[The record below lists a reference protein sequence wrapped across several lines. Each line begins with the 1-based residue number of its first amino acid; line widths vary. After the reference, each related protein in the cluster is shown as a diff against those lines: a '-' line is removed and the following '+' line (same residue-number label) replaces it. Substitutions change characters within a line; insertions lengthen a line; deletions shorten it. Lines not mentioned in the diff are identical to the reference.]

1 MKKANRKVPLR
12 LTLIVPCLKRMII
25 IMLPILLITG
35 CELHDLGEPGNLV
48 PPTVDDDHSL
58 PALNLSSTKL
68 YYQTFGDPGKKP
80 VIVLHGG
87 PGNDFRH
94 QLSLMQR
101 VNGYSLADDYFF
113 IFYDQRGAGQ
123 SRRHPKEELNT
134 TLMLKDLEE
143 IADHYSPTRPIAL
156 LGHSWGGTHAIQ
168 YLNAHPDRVKAAVLI
183 ESDGARGEFNKEAGG
198 TDVGG
203 PGFKDIQNFAWT
215 REVISGKDHEQAD
228 YQVLLAFISQKQR
241 FEAPIARVG
250 FLSIYYVN
258 LHELSNNTYDF
269 SKRLNEFDGKVLFLQ
284 GDKSVLNF
292 NFQQKYNFQFF
303 PNRSVYTFPDCD
315 HTEMF
320 TNPQNVPVLINQV
333 KTFLNENY

>member
-1 MKKANRKVPLR
+1 MKKANRKVLRR
-12 LTLIVPCLKRMII
+12 LTLIAPCLKRMII

-48 PPTVDDDHSL
+48 PPTVDDDHRL

-68 YYQTFGDPGKKP
+68 YYRTFGDPSKKP

-87 PGNDFRH
+87 PGNDFRY
-94 QLSLMQR
+94 QLSLMER
-101 VNGYSLADDYFF
+101 VNGYSLSDDYFF

-123 SRRHPKEELNT
+123 SRRHGKDELNT

-143 IADHYSPTRPIAL
+143 IVDRYSPNSQIAL
-156 LGHSWGGTHAIQ
+156 LGHSWGGTHIFQ
-168 YLNAHPDRVKAAVLI
+168 YINAHPNRVKAAILI
-183 ESDGARGEFNKEAGG
+183 EPDGTRGEFAKAEGG
-198 TDVGG
+198 TAVGE
-203 PGFKDIQNFAWT
+203 PNFNDIQNIAWT

-228 YQVLLAFISQKQR
+228 YQLQVVFSRQQQR
-241 FEAPIARVG
+241 FEAPIARSG
-250 FLSIYYVN
+250 FLSIYYVTLN
-258 LHELSNNTYDF
+258 ELGKNTFDF
-269 SKRLNEFDGKVLFLQ
+269 SKRLHEFKGKALFMQ
-284 GDKSVLNF
+284 GDKSVINID
-292 NFQQKYNFQFF
+292 FQQKYNFQFF